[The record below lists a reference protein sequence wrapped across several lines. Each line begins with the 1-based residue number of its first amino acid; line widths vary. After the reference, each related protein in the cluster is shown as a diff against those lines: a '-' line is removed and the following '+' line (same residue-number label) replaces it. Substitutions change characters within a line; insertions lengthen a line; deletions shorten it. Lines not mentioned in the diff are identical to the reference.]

1 MKVYYD
7 KFGKIYASVS
17 DNSSIANMD
26 YIQCK
31 NSLISF
37 DGEYVNTETKLLEH
51 RPNFALSVDKTELT
65 ADNKD
70 EVTITN
76 IPVGTICN
84 YEGEEHT
91 ITDGEIKFSANIA
104 GDYILKFSLWP
115 YIDFSLTLTGV
126 V

>member
-1 MKVYYD
+1 MKVYYNEN
-7 KFGKIYASVS
+7 GSIYACVKG
-17 DNSSIANMD
+17 DASIPNLSF
-26 YIQCK
+26 IECK
-31 NSLISF
+31 DSLVSF
-37 DGEYVNTETKLLEH
+37 DGEYVNIETKLLEH

-76 IPVGTICN
+76 IPVGTVCN
-84 YEGEEHT
+84 YENENHT
-91 ITDGEIKFSANIA
+91 INDGEIKFSCDIA
-104 GDYILKFSLWP
+104 GEYILKFSLWP